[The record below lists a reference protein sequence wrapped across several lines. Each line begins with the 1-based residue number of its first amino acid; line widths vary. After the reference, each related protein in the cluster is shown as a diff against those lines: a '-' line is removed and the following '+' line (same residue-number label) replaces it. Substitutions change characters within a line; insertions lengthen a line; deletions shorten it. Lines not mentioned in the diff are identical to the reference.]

1 MQDLGPRY
9 SSNQVTED
17 LFGVVNNQRNVA
29 LLENIFDYC
38 KDIYLHG
45 IVIVESLYLVD
56 PN

>member
-9 SSNQVTED
+9 SNNQVTEN